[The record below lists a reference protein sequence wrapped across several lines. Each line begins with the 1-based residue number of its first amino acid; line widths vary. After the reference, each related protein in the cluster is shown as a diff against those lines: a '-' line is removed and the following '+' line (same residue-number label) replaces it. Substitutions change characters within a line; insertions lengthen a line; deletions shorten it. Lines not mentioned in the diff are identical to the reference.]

1 MVILIMVSHLTG
13 IVKVVVWI
21 VYYIYLYVEEG
32 APNLMKIFNH
42 GTTTLFVENHPEMC
56 AIIFFFSG
64 MTFKLQAK
72 KANLFSVIA
81 ADFLWRIYRAKN
93 KKLFWGEGG
102 SELFSHNRIVS

>member
-1 MVILIMVSHLTG
+1 
-13 IVKVVVWI
+13 
-21 VYYIYLYVEEG
+21 
-32 APNLMKIFNH
+32 MKIFNH

-81 ADFLWRIYRAKN
+81 ADFL
-93 KKLFWGEGG
+93 
-102 SELFSHNRIVS
+102 